1 MNVETFNYSLES
13 LAPFFYLNKRN
24 RKNIYIF
31 PTEKEA
37 RYEPQDENQRTR
49 RKIHGEC
56 DVRSGPAR
64 RHTCLACWRR
74 A

>member
-37 RYEPQDENQRTR
+37 IESLEKGKSKTDTKQGFAER
-49 RKIHGEC
+49 RSK
-56 DVRSGPAR
+56 
-64 RHTCLACWRR
+64 
-74 A
+74 